1 MTRATFVAC
10 ATALALCGS
19 AAPAAAH
26 SDAVAT
32 WNANAGKAAV
42 AACISPVGPSP
53 AEARLY
59 AMTQIAVHDALNA
72 IRRRSEPYAY
82 DARARRHASPDAAV
96 ATAARDV
103 LVPTLSELS
112 TLVPPACVDA
122 AIASVEGDYAAALA
136 EIPDGR
142 REARGVAVGRAAAAA
157 NLALRASDVNRDLLV
172 PDFAYPQGTTP
183 GAYRFTPGATLAE

>member
-1 MTRATFVAC
+1 MTRPTFVAC
-10 ATALALCGS
+10 ATALALSGS

-72 IRRRSEPYAY
+72 IRRRRADRR
-82 DARARRHASPDAAV
+82 DAGGDRRLARG
-96 ATAARDV
+96 
-103 LVPTLSELS
+103 LVPG
-112 TLVPPACVDA
+112 
-122 AIASVEGDYAAALA
+122 GDR
-136 EIPDGR
+136 I
-142 REARGVAVGRAAAAA
+142 
-157 NLALRASDVNRDLLV
+157 
-172 PDFAYPQGTTP
+172 
-183 GAYRFTPGATLAE
+183 